1 MWKFCPR
8 PSNFIL
14 NEKQHEII
22 RNSQANDL
30 KKALDEIDK
39 IAWYLNYTIL
49 LETRIQAIEKRRER
63 RIKEQK
69 RKMVE
74 EEMDKIRRKTEKER
88 KKLKYSNDLFILF
101 STRLF

>member
-1 MWKFCPR
+1 LWKFCPR
-8 PSNFIL
+8 PTNFII

-39 IAWYLNYTIL
+39 IVWYLNYIIL
-49 LETRIQAIEKRRER
+49 LETRIQVKEKRRER

-69 RKMVE
+69 RKIFE
-74 EEMDKIRRKTEKER
+74 EEMEKIRRKTEKER
-88 KKLKYSNDLFILF
+88 KKLKYSNDLYILF
-101 STRLF
+101 STRFF